1 MKKVLISI
9 KPRWCEMIFNG
20 KKTIEVRRNYPLQ
33 VNPPFAVLVYQTKR
47 VITLKEFQESN
58 RIYCAKLL
66 RAKGKVI
73 GSFICD
79 KITRY
84 ESEFWDDDTYERIQ
98 EPWEPPDFSE
108 YGEYEYDTI
117 GINGE
122 FSGAGVELSKQSCL
136 SWNELRSYVG
146 QGIRN
151 FYGWHITEPKLFDEP
166 KEFYELY
173 APCKKNKQTAD
184 ENCKGCAYAYK
195 GVTTGKIYCDNA
207 LTRPPQSWC
216 YVEED

>member
-1 MKKVLISI
+1 MKKILLVVHP
-9 KPRWCEMIFNG
+9 KWRKMIFNG
-20 KKTIEVRRNYPLQ
+20 KKTIEVRRTRPKLE
-33 VNPPFAVLVYQTKR
+33 PPFEVLVYETKGKTKYWSQPLPIPYTEGR
-47 VITLKEFQESN
+47 
-58 RIYCAKLL
+58 
-66 RAKGKVI
+66 GKVI

-84 ESEFWDDDTYERIQ
+84 ESGFWDDDTYERIR
-98 EPWEPPDFSE
+98 EPWEPLDFAE

-122 FSGAGVELSKQSCL
+122 FYGAGVELSKQSRL
-136 SWNELRSYVG
+136 SWKELRNYVG

-151 FYGWHITEPKLFDEP
+151 FYGWHITEPKMFDKP

-184 ENCKGCAYAYK
+184 EGCKGCAYAYK
-195 GVTTGKIYCDNA
+195 GTTTGEIYCDNA
-207 LTRPPQSWC
+207 LIRPPQSFC
-216 YVEED
+216 YVEE